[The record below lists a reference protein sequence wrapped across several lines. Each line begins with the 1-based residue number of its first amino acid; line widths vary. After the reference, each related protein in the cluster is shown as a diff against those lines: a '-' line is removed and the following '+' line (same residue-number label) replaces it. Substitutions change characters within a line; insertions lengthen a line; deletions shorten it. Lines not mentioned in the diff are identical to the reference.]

1 MVVTFQ
7 THWLSMTVYLHM
19 RKNKCM
25 EYETVISSSSASSSY
40 RPEILTLHPLGF
52 NKCTGKIGLSHN
64 IPAGMS

>member
-25 EYETVISSSSASSSY
+25 EYETVISSSSDWSNY
-40 RPEILTLHPLGF
+40 TPKILTLLIPKF
-52 NKCTGKIGLSHN
+52 NKCTDIS
-64 IPAGMS
+64 A